1 MRHQLYLYEPL
12 NTIPQIRTIASNS
25 LACANDL
32 DGTTISR
39 FVTIFDSAVNFNDDA
54 CFRSWYGDFMSAIS
68 NSGNTVT
75 NGTKPLKFGEK
86 LGYGLGDTASNFFFQ
101 VFNIFLL
108 YYYTDI
114 FGLSAAA
121 VGTMFLVTR
130 LVDAA
135 SDPIMGLIA
144 DRTNSRWGKF
154 RPYLLFAAI
163 PYGLCGYAMFAN
175 PDLSDTGKLVYAYA
189 TYTLMMLAYTVINV
203 PYSALMGVISPS
215 STERTRVASYR
226 FICAFAAAWLVGTFV
241 TPLKNILGGGNEVL
255 GFQLTMI
262 IFAVLS
268 VALFWISFA
277 TTKER
282 VKPIQ
287 TETNVR
293 LDFKAILSNGPWIAL
308 FIAAIFTLM
317 NVAVRNGTLLY
328 YFKYYI
334 GDDGTWVFLIFD
346 KTAVFMSLG
355 LMTMIGGIALTKTL
369 SDYFE
374 KRSLLII
381 LTILNAITMAA
392 FYVTPPDQYWLMV
405 TINCIGT
412 FVIGPTPALV
422 WSMYAD
428 TADYGE
434 WKTRR
439 RTTALIFSSLQFA
452 QKMGLAVG
460 AGLAGIILGLSG
472 FVANEVQ
479 SETSLAGIRF
489 MFSVMPALLALAGA
503 AAIYFYRIDS
513 KMIKTFERELGKR
526 HAS

>member
-1 MRHQLYLYEPL
+1 MASEAEPL
-12 NTIPQIRTIASNS
+12 R
-25 LACANDL
+25 
-32 DGTTISR
+32 
-39 FVTIFDSAVNFNDDA
+39 
-54 CFRSWYGDFMSAIS
+54 
-68 NSGNTVT
+68 
-75 NGTKPLKFGEK
+75 FGEK

-121 VGTMFLVTR
+121 VGTMFLVTKI
-130 LVDAA
+130 VDAA

-144 DRTNSRWGKF
+144 DRTNTRWGKF
-154 RPYLLFAAI
+154 RPYLLWAAI

-175 PDLSDTGKLVYAYA
+175 PDLSDSGKLVYAYV
-189 TYTLMMLAYTVINV
+189 TYTLMMLAYTAINV

-215 STERTRVASYR
+215 SIERTKVASYR
-226 FICAFAAAWLVGTFV
+226 FICAFAAAWLIGTFV
-241 TPLKNILGGGNEVL
+241 TPLKNILGGGNEAL

-268 VALFWISFA
+268 VALFWITFA

-282 VKPIQ
+282 VAPVQ
-287 TETNVR
+287 ETTNVR
-293 LDFKAILSNGPWIAL
+293 LDFKAMLGNGPWIAL

-317 NVAVRNGTLLY
+317 NVAVRNGSLLY
-328 YFKYYI
+328 YFKYYV
-334 GDDGTWVFLIFD
+334 GDDGARIFLIFD

-355 LMTMIGGIALTKTL
+355 LLAMICGIALTKTL
-369 SDYFE
+369 AEHFE
-374 KRSLLII
+374 KRSLLIV
-381 LTILNAITMAA
+381 LTLLNAVSMAA

-405 TINCIGT
+405 AINCTGA

-422 WSMYAD
+422 WAMYAD

-434 WKTRR
+434 WKTGR
-439 RTTALIFSSLQFA
+439 RTTALVFSSLQFA

-460 AGLAGIILGLSG
+460 AGLAGVILGLFG

-479 SETSLAGIRF
+479 TETSLAGIRF
-489 MFSVMPALLALAGA
+489 MFSIMPAALAIAGA
-503 AAIYFYRIDS
+503 AAIFFYTIRSETVRQIESDLA
-513 KMIKTFERELGKR
+513 ER
-526 HAS
+526 HAG